1 MRAIK
6 KYTNRRLYDT
16 ETSGYITLDELA
28 DIIRGGSDVRVVDAK
43 SGEDLTQATLAQII
57 VDSRSAAKL
66 LPTPLLTQMIRMDD
80 HALGEF
86 LSKYMTWALEM
97 YMMAKRGANHV
108 APVMPFATLPFSMGN
123 AMARMMQSLPWGA
136 QEQPPPPPPV
146 TDRNKAD
153 IDDLRQ
159 EIEALKQALQERA
172 ASGASE

>member
-1 MRAIK
+1 MRVIK